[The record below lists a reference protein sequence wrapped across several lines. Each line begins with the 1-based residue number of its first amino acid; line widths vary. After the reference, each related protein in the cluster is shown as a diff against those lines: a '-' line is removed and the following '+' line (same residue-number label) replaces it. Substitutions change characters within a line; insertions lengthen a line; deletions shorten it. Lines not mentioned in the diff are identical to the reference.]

1 MREMQSHITVRC
13 MLLSKKTIRST
24 QIGMVNLI
32 EGVAGV
38 DVRVAGEAVEMEEV
52 VDMPIIKMFNLP
64 HGCNLPRKLNPLH
77 SSLTICGTI
86 KHHRQCLPLHTMTL
100 YSQEIPSTGL
110 AMSLPPSR
118 YLT

>member
-1 MREMQSHITVRC
+1 MRGTQSHITVRY

-52 VDMPIIKMFNLP
+52 VDMPIIKMCNLP
-64 HGCNLPRKLNPLH
+64 HGCNLLSKLNPLH
-77 SSLTICGTI
+77 SSPTIC
-86 KHHRQCLPLHTMTL
+86 
-100 YSQEIPSTGL
+100 
-110 AMSLPPSR
+110 
-118 YLT
+118 